1 MYAGNRYNQ
10 KLVNKNS
17 TTRWTCASRTCSGSV
32 TTDSNN
38 TVIYKNQHS
47 CIPDLAKT
55 EVEKCLQNCRKR
67 ARDELTPVPKI
78 FHEEISK
85 VKDVGLDFVT
95 EVPNL
100 VSKKSSLYRQRR
112 QTFGV
117 TVFANREHIVLPQH
131 LSDDFLLVD
140 DGVEDSILAFS
151 NTGAREALVQS
162 QDFFGDGT
170 FKSFAANLI
179 SYNILS
185 TQT

>member
-1 MYAGNRYNQ
+1 
-10 KLVNKNS
+10 
-17 TTRWTCASRTCSGSV
+17 
-32 TTDSNN
+32 
-38 TVIYKNQHS
+38 
-47 CIPDLAKT
+47 
-55 EVEKCLQNCRKR
+55 
-67 ARDELTPVPKI
+67 
-78 FHEEISK
+78 
-85 VKDVGLDFVT
+85 
-95 EVPNL
+95 
-100 VSKKSSLYRQRR
+100 
-112 QTFGV
+112 
-117 TVFANREHIVLPQH
+117 